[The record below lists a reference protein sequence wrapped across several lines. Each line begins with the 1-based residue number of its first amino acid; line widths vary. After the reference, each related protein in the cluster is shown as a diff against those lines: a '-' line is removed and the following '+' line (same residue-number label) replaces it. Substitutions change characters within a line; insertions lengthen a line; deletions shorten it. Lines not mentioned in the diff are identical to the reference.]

1 MNVLTTKY
9 NLPDFGDY
17 ATAALKIV
25 IVVAFLV
32 LLWVIIDKVT
42 SFDDERELFQHRNMG
57 YAVVRIS
64 IVAAQAIALLPLIGT
79 VNDNFWS
86 DIGPLLA
93 WGAGATVV
101 LLALNWV
108 FDATIH
114 RSGGIDALSTT
125 SMADAVA
132 KGGFYVASGL
142 IFNAALSGV
151 APSLGEAIAAS
162 VVFSALG
169 FVALLA
175 GYALLGLIGPF
186 RRRKQLGEANL
197 AASII
202 SAGVVV
208 GLGFILRLAIA
219 GDFNGWGSGLVGFV
233 VTFVLGYVLL
243 IVLIFVI
250 DIAVVRS
257 KNLREIVGQNE
268 VPAACVM
275 AGMLIAVGLS
285 IGSVAI

>member
-1 MNVLTTKY
+1 MNLLTTKY
-9 NLPDFGDY
+9 DLPGFGDY
-17 ATAALKIV
+17 ALAALKIV

-32 LLWVIIDKVT
+32 LLWVIIDRVT
-42 SFDDERELFQHRNMG
+42 AFDDERELFQNRNVA

-64 IVAAQAIALLPLIGT
+64 IVAAQAIALLPLIGS
-79 VNDNFWS
+79 VSGNFWS

-93 WGAGATVV
+93 YGAGATVV

-114 RSGGIDALSTT
+114 HHGGMDALSTT

-142 IFNAALSGV
+142 IFNAALSGI
-151 APSLGEAIAAS
+151 APSLGEAIAATI
-162 VVFSALG
+162 VFSALG

-186 RRRKQLGEANL
+186 RRRKQLGTENL

-208 GLGFILRLAIA
+208 GLGFVLRLAIA
-219 GDFNGWGSGLVGFV
+219 GDFNGWGSGLVGFL
-233 VTFVLGYVLL
+233 VTFVIGYVLL
-243 IVLIFVI
+243 VLLIFVI

-275 AGMLIAVGLS
+275 AGMLIALGLS